1 MVRKLSKE
9 LDIPTGECD
18 HSVRVGVSVLLMVV
32 QTHYYLCFLSY
43 LYSVLWFLL
52 LVTLSLSAN
61 FPEDVVAGLP
71 QSLSCGVYYG
81 WARVDEGPTQQM
93 VMSIGWNPQYM
104 NDKKSMVCSPVL

>member
-1 MVRKLSKE
+1 
-9 LDIPTGECD
+9 
-18 HSVRVGVSVLLMVV
+18 MVV
-32 QTHYYLCFLSY
+32 HTCTLTSISLSP
-43 LYSVLWFLL
+43 LSLL
-52 LVTLSLSAN
+52 RLVVSTPRDSLFLSAN

-71 QSLSCGVYYG
+71 QSLSCRVYYG

>member
-1 MVRKLSKE
+1 MVCTRHHTLS
-9 LDIPTGECD
+9 LLPL
-18 HSVRVGVSVLLMVV
+18 SLLRLVVS
-32 QTHYYLCFLSY
+32 TSRD
-43 LYSVLWFLL
+43 
-52 LVTLSLSAN
+52 SLSAN

>member
-1 MVRKLSKE
+1 M
-9 LDIPTGECD
+9 
-18 HSVRVGVSVLLMVV
+18 
-32 QTHYYLCFLSY
+32 
-43 LYSVLWFLL
+43 
-52 LVTLSLSAN
+52 
-61 FPEDVVAGLP
+61 AGLP

>member
-1 MVRKLSKE
+1 MVSTPR
-9 LDIPTGECD
+9 D
-18 HSVRVGVSVLLMVV
+18 
-32 QTHYYLCFLSY
+32 
-43 LYSVLWFLL
+43 
-52 LVTLSLSAN
+52 SLSAN